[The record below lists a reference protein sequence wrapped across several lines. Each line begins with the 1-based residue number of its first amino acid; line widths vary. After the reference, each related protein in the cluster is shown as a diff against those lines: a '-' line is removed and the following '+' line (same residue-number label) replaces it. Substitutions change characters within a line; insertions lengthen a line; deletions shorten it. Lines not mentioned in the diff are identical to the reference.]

1 MLSSR
6 SLSRVVLRL
15 KSQNRCLSSTSSN
28 VIVKSL
34 YNEGFTV
41 PDCSITDFCFENSKK
56 WLNKTAV
63 VSVTNHLFAY
73 HLYFLPKSYLDMW
86 CHRSLIR
93 LWNNN
98 CYVKSDGKSSSIRT
112 RLWSQ

>member
-15 KSQNRCLSSTSSN
+15 KNQSRCLSSTSSN
-28 VIVKSL
+28 IIVKSL

-41 PDCSITDFCFENSKK
+41 PECSITDFCFENSKK

-63 VSVTNHLFAY
+63 VSLTNYLICITFLFKLK
-73 HLYFLPKSYLDMW
+73 HYLDMW
-86 CHRSLIR
+86 CYRSIIR

-98 CYVKSDGKSSSIRT
+98 CYDKSDGKSSPICT
-112 RLWSQ
+112 WLWSQ